1 MAQIKA
7 REFVEKV
14 ELLEGIVIALWTGEN
29 TLVDDYDYQRQAANN
44 ISISDWIEGRIRPKI
59 GDIAVRIVDGR
70 HASPHRGQR
79 LDTLR
84 KSYLQD

>member
-7 REFVEKV
+7 KEFVEKV
-14 ELLEGIVIALWTGEN
+14 ELLEGIVIALWTDEN
-29 TLVDDYDYQRQAANN
+29 TPVEDYDYQRQAANN
-44 ISISDWIEGRIRPKI
+44 ISISDWIEGRIKPKI
-59 GDIAVRIVDGR
+59 GNISVRIVDGK
-70 HASPHRGQR
+70 HSAPHRGQR